1 MIHVVL
7 RTCDR
12 HSLQSTRIVNKRE
25 CIIRCLNSVINELK
39 DIEDKRLCIID
50 DNSSEELKSII
61 TSMVKDLSYVTINFL
76 PVRDQTDLSSKKKT
90 RYSLQV
96 AFDYINT
103 IPDEDLVYIL
113 EDDYLHFPGSV
124 MEMINT
130 WNYFNSILN
139 VNVGIFPQDFNQLY
153 LHPSFPHNETY
164 FQPCSVIPS
173 ERRYYRTTWF
183 TQESFLIQSK
193 LFKKYKLN
201 FDKLL
206 TIGDEPHLWEGNTI
220 SSIWCSPDVK
230 MFMPMGSL
238 VIHLSSKTD
247 IPFFISKEQV
257 LRLWD
262 DNKTF
267 WSSEQDSQVQL

>member
-25 CIIRCLNSVINELK
+25 CIIRCLNSVLNELK
-39 DIEDKRLCIID
+39 DIEDKCLYIID
-50 DNSSEELKSII
+50 DNSSEELKNII

-76 PVRDQTDLSSKKKT
+76 PVRDQTNLSSKKKT

-103 IPDEDLVYIL
+103 IPEDDLIYIL

-124 MEMINT
+124 REMINT
-130 WNYFNSILN
+130 WNYFDSILD
-139 VNVGIFPQDFNQLY
+139 VYVGIFPQDFNQLY
-153 LHPSFPHNETY
+153 LHPSFPHNDTY

-173 ERRYYRTTWF
+173 GRRYYRTTWF

-193 LFKKYKLN
+193 LFKKYKFN

-220 SSIWCSPDVK
+220 SSIWCSPDVR

-238 VIHLSSKTD
+238 VIHMSNITD

-257 LRLWD
+257 IKLW
-262 DNKTF
+262 NENQTS

>member
-39 DIEDKRLCIID
+39 DIEDKRFYIID

-61 TSMVKDLSYVTINFL
+61 TSMVKDLSYVTISFL

-130 WNYFNSILN
+130 
-139 VNVGIFPQDFNQLY
+139 
-153 LHPSFPHNETY
+153 
-164 FQPCSVIPS
+164 
-173 ERRYYRTTWF
+173 
-183 TQESFLIQSK
+183 
-193 LFKKYKLN
+193 
-201 FDKLL
+201 
-206 TIGDEPHLWEGNTI
+206 
-220 SSIWCSPDVK
+220 
-230 MFMPMGSL
+230 GSL
-238 VIHLSSKTD
+238 TRLELARFKAFRSAM
-247 IPFFISKEQV
+247 
-257 LRLWD
+257 LR
-262 DNKTF
+262 
-267 WSSEQDSQVQL
+267 SETGSTSTRWRC

>member
-39 DIEDKRLCIID
+39 DIEDKCLYIID

-76 PVRDQTDLSSKKKT
+76 PARDQTDLSSKKKT

-103 IPDEDLVYIL
+103 IPDEDLIYIL

-173 ERRYYRTTWF
+173 GRRYYRTTWF

-193 LFKKYKLN
+193 LFKKYKLD

-220 SSIWCSPDVK
+220 SSIWCSPDVM

-238 VIHLSSKTD
+238 VIHLSSNTD